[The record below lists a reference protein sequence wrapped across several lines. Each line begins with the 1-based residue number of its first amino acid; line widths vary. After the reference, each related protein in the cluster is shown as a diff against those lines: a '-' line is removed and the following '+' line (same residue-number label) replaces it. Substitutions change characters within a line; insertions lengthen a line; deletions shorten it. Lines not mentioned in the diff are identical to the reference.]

1 MSDTLYIDFHT
12 HHPSREGECVVQ
24 DGVHTWGIHP
34 WQAHLPRFCSKDE
47 RGFDT
52 YPNDDGTIPEELFG
66 DKARA
71 LGICPND
78 DGTIPEELFGDKAR
92 ALDACPNDDAMH
104 FPAFFPKDRG
114 QLLAIGECG
123 LDVNAEASLEVQSR
137 LLKAQLQFAKHW
149 QLPVILH
156 CVKQLDPLI
165 ALRKDMKPHE
175 AWIMHGFRGKPQ
187 QLKSLLQA
195 GFHVSF
201 GFRFNPH
208 SLLACPIERL
218 LLETDDDER
227 PVRALYEEVASM
239 KGMSKEN
246 LAESMRNNFETI
258 FGRLPQPAK
267 SAKTAIASDFG
278 NTKERLRGEKYGR
291 E

>member
-34 WQAHLPRFCSKDE
+34 WQAHLPRFCPKDE

-52 YPNDDGTIPEELFG
+52 YPNEDGTIPEELFS

-71 LGICPND
+71 LGACPND
-78 DGTIPEELFGDKAR
+78 DGTIPEEHFDNKEKA
-92 ALDACPNDDAMH
+92 LGICPNDDAMH

-137 LLKAQLQFAKHW
+137 LLKAQLRLAMHW

-227 PVRALYEEVASM
+227 PVRALYEEVANL

-246 LAESMRNNFETI
+246 LAENMRNNFETI
-258 FGRLPQPAK
+258 FRRLPQPAK
-267 SAKTAIASDFG
+267 SAKTASASDFG

>member
-52 YPNDDGTIPEELFG
+52 YPNDDATNPEELFG
-66 DKARA
+66 DKAKA
-71 LGICPND
+71 LGACPND
-78 DGTIPEELFGDKAR
+78 DGT
-92 ALDACPNDDAMH
+92 H

-123 LDVNAEASLEVQSR
+123 LDVNAEASLEVQNR
-137 LLKAQLQFAKHW
+137 LLRAQLQFAKHW

-165 ALRKDMKPHE
+165 ALHKDMKPHE

-227 PVRALYEEVASM
+227 PVRALYEEVANL

-246 LAESMRNNFETI
+246 LAENMRNNFETI
-258 FGRLPQPAK
+258 FRRPPNPQNRPKQPAQATSGTQK
-267 SAKTAIASDFG
+267 NA
-278 NTKERLRGEKYGR
+278 
-291 E
+291 

>member
-34 WQAHLPRFCSKDE
+34 WQAHLPRFCPKEE
-47 RGFDT
+47 RELEDC
-52 YPNDDGTIPEELFG
+52 PNNDGTIPEGLF
-66 DKARA
+66 DNKEKA
-71 LGICPND
+71 LGI
-78 DGTIPEELFGDKAR
+78 
-92 ALDACPNDDAMH
+92 CPNDDAMH

-137 LLKAQLQFAKHW
+137 LLRAQLRLAMHW

-165 ALRKDMKPHE
+165 ALRKEMKPHE

-187 QLKSLLQA
+187 QLKSCRQA
-195 GFHVSF
+195 STYPLASASTPTACWPAPPNGF
-201 GFRFNPH
+201 
-208 SLLACPIERL
+208 CW
-218 LLETDDDER
+218 R
-227 PVRALYEEVASM
+227 PTT
-239 KGMSKEN
+239 MS
-246 LAESMRNNFETI
+246 
-258 FGRLPQPAK
+258 GP
-267 SAKTAIASDFG
+267 
-278 NTKERLRGEKYGR
+278 
-291 E
+291 

>member
-34 WQAHLPRFCSKDE
+34 WQAHLPRFCPKDE
-47 RGFDT
+47 RGLED
-52 YPNDDGTIPEELFG
+52 
-66 DKARA
+66 
-71 LGICPND
+71 CPND
-78 DGTIPEELFGDKAR
+78 DGTIPEELFGNKGKA
-92 ALDACPNDDAMH
+92 LGICPNDGATH
-104 FPAFFPKDRG
+104 FPAFFPKDRSR
-114 QLLAIGECG
+114 LMAIGECG
-123 LDVNAEASLEVQSR
+123 LDANAEASLEVQSR
-137 LLKAQLQFAKHW
+137 LLRAQLQFSMHW

-208 SLLACPIERL
+208 SLLACPTERL

-227 PVRALYEEVASM
+227 PVRALYEEVANL

-246 LAESMRNNFETI
+246 LAENMRNNFETI

-278 NTKERLRGEKYGR
+278 NTKERLRGEKYGL

>member
-34 WQAHLPRFCSKDE
+34 WQAHLPRFCPKDE

-52 YPNDDGTIPEELFG
+52 YPNDDATNPE
-66 DKARA
+66 
-71 LGICPND
+71 
-78 DGTIPEELFGDKAR
+78 
-92 ALDACPNDDAMH
+92 DAMH
-104 FPAFFPKDRG
+104 FPAFFPKDRR

-137 LLKAQLQFAKHW
+137 LLKAQLRLAMHW

-187 QLKSLLQA
+187 QLQSLLQA

-208 SLLACPIERL
+208 RLLACPIERL

-227 PVRALYEEVASM
+227 PVRALYEEVANL
-239 KGMSKEN
+239 KGMSEEN
-246 LAESMRNNFETI
+246 LAENMRNNFETI
-258 FGRLPQPAK
+258 FRRLPQPAK
-267 SAKTAIASDFG
+267 SAKTASANDFG